1 MIDSTFGI
9 DERYCLSDE
18 EWERIKPLLPE
29 AETQEGFWSAAQWM
43 TAER

>member
-18 EWERIKPLLPE
+18 EWERIKPLLPKPKRKKVSVGR
-29 AETQEGFWSAAQWM
+29 ASM